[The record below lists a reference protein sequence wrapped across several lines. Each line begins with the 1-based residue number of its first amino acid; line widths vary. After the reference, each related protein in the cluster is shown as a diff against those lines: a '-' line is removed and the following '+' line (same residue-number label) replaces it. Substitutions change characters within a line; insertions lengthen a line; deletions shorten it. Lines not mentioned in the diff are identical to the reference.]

1 MRWRLALALV
11 TLAGSAH
18 AETSWF
24 ERDARAIPLSLSAS
38 RDAPVFE
45 IAYGPRA
52 YGSLGFAPAIVALRR
67 KSELRLGFSGVFSWE
82 SDSTS
87 SLSSLL
93 YRDLETLSLAAAIP
107 DWLAP
112 DSTFELTSLL
122 GHEGAHQDRDAKIDA
137 YRTTDIP
144 FGAGGWFVGLDVA
157 LRLRPSSRVSFVS
170 RVGERIYLN
179 AFPLWAGEREASN
192 YVADLMGEG
201 LIHAP
206 FAAIELRYRATRAVQ
221 PVLSLHGEAMVA
233 HDDSARDA
241 VLGRALLGVGFP
253 GQSLELVPFLAGD
266 AGNGKGFFVNR
277 RELRLSLGVRL
288 VPKEPKR

>member
-1 MRWRLALALV
+1 
-11 TLAGSAH
+11 
-18 AETSWF
+18 
-24 ERDARAIPLSLSAS
+24 
-38 RDAPVFE
+38 
-45 IAYGPRA
+45 
-52 YGSLGFAPAIVALRR
+52 
-67 KSELRLGFSGVFSWE
+67 VFSWE
-82 SDSTS
+82 ADDTS
-87 SLSSLL
+87 SVSSLL

-107 DWLAP
+107 DLVAP
-112 DSTFELTSLL
+112 RSTFELSFLF

-157 LRLRPSSRVSFVS
+157 LRLSPSSRLSFVS
-170 RVGERIYLN
+170 RLGEHIYLN

-192 YVADLMGEG
+192 YVAGAMGEG

-206 FAAIELRYRATRAVQ
+206 FAAIELRYRATRSVQ
-221 PVLSLHGEAMVA
+221 PVLSLHGEAGVA

-241 VLGRALLGVGFP
+241 VLGRALVGAALP
-253 GQSLELVPFLAGD
+253 GKAFELVPFFAGD

-277 RELRLSLGVRL
+277 RELRLSFGVRL